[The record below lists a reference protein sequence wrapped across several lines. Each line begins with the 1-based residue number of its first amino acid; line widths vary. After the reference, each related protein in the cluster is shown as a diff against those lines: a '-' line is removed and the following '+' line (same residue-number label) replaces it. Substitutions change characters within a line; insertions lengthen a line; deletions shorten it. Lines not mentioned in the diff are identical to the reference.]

1 MDVLQYIV
9 DSYNV
14 TPHRSLN
21 NIAPKYVNK
30 DNEADIW
37 AFMYLKPKIIKLKMK
52 NRAAQKYRFKVG
64 DMVRISRINMI
75 FDRSYDEHFT
85 REIFKIRNRFR
96 MQAIPMYR
104 LKDFMN
110 EPIKGNFYEPE
121 LQKVEK
127 DENALYF
134 IEKKLRKITLLNR
147 QIVSVE

>member
-21 NIAPKYVNK
+21 NIAPKDVSK

-110 EPIKGNFYEPE
+110 EPIKKNFMNP
-121 LQKVEK
+121 
-127 DENALYF
+127 NC
-134 IEKKLRKITLLNR
+134 KKLRRTRMLYGSLKRN
-147 QIVSVE
+147 

>member
-9 DSYNV
+9 NSYNV

-21 NIAPKYVNK
+21 NIAPKYANK

-127 DENALYF
+127 DKNALYF

>member
-1 MDVLQYIV
+1 
-9 DSYNV
+9 
-14 TPHRSLN
+14 
-21 NIAPKYVNK
+21 
-30 DNEADIW
+30 
-37 AFMYLKPKIIKLKMK
+37 MYLKPKKIKLKMK
-52 NRAAQKYRFKVG
+52 NRAARTYRFKVG

-85 REIFKIRNRFR
+85 REIFKNSSRFR

-127 DENALYF
+127 DKNVLWF
-134 IEKKLRKITLLNR
+134 IEKKLRKRKRTEKIQWLVKFAGWPDTYNQWINEEDITEPQNLN
-147 QIVSVE
+147 